1 MSALVTAD
9 LHLSS
14 NPRDRYRF
22 AAMERLAEL
31 IEKNKVTTLIIPG
44 DLTEEKNF
52 HSAELVND
60 VVELVHILSEI
71 VGNVIFM
78 MGNHDYKDADC
89 PFFYFLRRLSNV
101 TWIRNPTRTAVT
113 GLAEKCLFL
122 PHTPDYK
129 RDWDGIEMR
138 DMDWIFAHNT
148 FEGAA
153 TEHGRRLSGIP
164 TSVFPKGSRVIAGD
178 IHTPQ
183 TVGCVTYV
191 GSPFT
196 VDFGDVF
203 NPRVLLLEG
212 HKMKSIS
219 LPGPQKKLLTLKPGY
234 KLTDLDLIE
243 GDVIKVQY
251 NLPNDAREKWP
262 EVRDKLRVQLQD
274 LGCLV
279 YAVQP
284 VVDKTKR
291 VGSVVSKRRVNTD
304 ETMIRMFAEQNK
316 VSDDVLETGLAL
328 IETV

>member
-22 AAMERLAEL
+22 AAMERLADL
-31 IEKNKVTTLIIPG
+31 IEDNTVSTLIIPG

-71 VGNVIFM
+71 TDNVIFM
-78 MGNHDYKDADC
+78 MGNHDYKDADT
-89 PFFYFLRRLSNV
+89 PFFYFLRHLKNV
-101 TWIRNPTRTAVT
+101 DWIRTPCVSEVE
-113 GLAEKCLFL
+113 GLAPRCLFL
-122 PHTPDYK
+122 PHTPDYA
-129 RDWDGIEMR
+129 RDWKGLDMR

-164 TSVFPKGSRVIAGD
+164 TTVFPKGARVVAGD

-183 TVGCVTYV
+183 TVDCVTYA
-191 GSPFT
+191 GSPYT
-196 VDFGDVF
+196 VDFGDAF
-203 NPRVLLLEG
+203 EPRVLLLKD
-212 HKMKSIS
+212 HTMKSIP
-219 LPGPQKKLLTLKPGY
+219 LPGPQKRLLTLEPGY
-234 KLTDLDLIE
+234 KLKDLDLIE
-243 GDVIKVQY
+243 GDVVKVQY
-251 NLPNDAREKWP
+251 KLPNEAREKWP
-262 EVRDKLRVQLQD
+262 EMRDKMREQLQA

-284 VVDKTKR
+284 VIDKTKR
-291 VGSVVSKRRVNTD
+291 AGSVVSKRRVNTD
-304 ETMIRMFAEQNK
+304 DAMVRMFAQQNK
-316 VSDDVLETGLAL
+316 VSDDVLATGLAL
-328 IETV
+328 TEKV